1 MTFQT
6 AHVTGGLLYSKFLG
20 LAFQPYRT
28 ISNYPLYKL

>member
-20 LAFQPYRT
+20 WTFQPYRT
-28 ISNYPLYKL
+28 ISSYPLYKL